1 MNACIN
7 SSIYICI
14 HMYIWIW
21 IYTHM
26 YTCSCIY
33 MYPALSRVN
42 FIESNMKFDIYFFGS
57 RSHLGHPRAPVRR
70 GMPWKQGWLLQ
81 CVAAYCRVLQRD
93 AVCCSVRAH
102 QVHRRA
108 PEPHSIAYEYTSHSW
123 VSFDIHWSLLIRI
136 VVSYTR
142 VCTCI
147 CISTARS
154 IACKYKRLIHFL
166 EFHVD
171 IRSFHWISCQYEI
184 ISLNF
189 MLVWDHFVE
198 FHVSMRSFHWISCR
212 YKIISLNF
220 MSIWD
225 HFTEFHVSMRSF
237 RWILC

>member
-81 CVAAYCRVLQRD
+81 YVTVCCGVLPCVAAWCSLLQCARSSSAPTSTRATQYCVW
-93 AVCCSVRAH
+93 
-102 QVHRRA
+102 
-108 PEPHSIAYEYTSHSW
+108 IY
-123 VSFDIHWSLLIRI
+123 VSFVGLFWHTLIPFDTYSGL
-136 VVSYTR
+136 VYTCMH
-142 VCTCI
+142 VYMYI
-147 CISTARS
+147 NST
-154 IACKYKRLIHFL
+154 
-166 EFHVD
+166 
-171 IRSFHWISCQYEI
+171 QYC
-184 ISLNF
+184 L
-189 MLVWDHFVE
+189 
-198 FHVSMRSFHWISCR
+198 
-212 YKIISLNF
+212 
-220 MSIWD
+220 
-225 HFTEFHVSMRSF
+225 
-237 RWILC
+237 